1 MPLPSIRRTNW
12 VGRLITVGKFAFTI
26 PGTIPTLNEYTKANR
41 TNRYVAAKLKREAQ
55 AQIIQAIGDEAPRF
69 KGKVTVY
76 FTWIR
81 PNARSDK
88 DNVSFSKK
96 FVLDAL
102 QEAGVI
108 ESDSWNLCDPLD
120 IGFSV
125 NRTSPRVEVVV
136 MGSLI

>member
-1 MPLPSIRRTNW
+1 MNW
-12 VGRLITVGKFAFTI
+12 VGRLITVSKFAFTV

-41 TNRYVAAKLKREAQ
+41 ANRYAAAKMKRETQ
-55 AQIIQAIGDEAPRF
+55 AQIIQAIGEAPRF

-96 FVLDAL
+96 FILDAL

-108 ESDSWNLCDPLD
+108 ESDGWNMCDPLD
-120 IGFSV
+120 VGFSV
-125 NRTSPRVEVVV
+125 NRKTPRVEVVV